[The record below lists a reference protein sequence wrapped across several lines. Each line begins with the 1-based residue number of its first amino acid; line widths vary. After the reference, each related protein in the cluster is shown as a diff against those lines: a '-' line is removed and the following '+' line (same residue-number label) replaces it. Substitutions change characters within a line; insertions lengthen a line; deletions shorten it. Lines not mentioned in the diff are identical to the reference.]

1 MTAVEPSPAPRR
13 ISRPRWLDL
22 RMLLGILLVAT
33 SVLLGVKVVGDAR
46 RSGRAVAVTRDLAA
60 GSVLTAA
67 DLRVVDATV
76 PDGSPYFPDPTTAV
90 GKALNRPL
98 AAGELLP
105 SAALGRPPAHT
116 VLTVPLAPDAAPPLE
131 AGERIEIW
139 LSTKTCPSVV
149 LLADVTVQDVRA
161 PSSGAFGATGGQDV
175 VLNVAPPQAD
185 RVVTALALDGATLR
199 AGVLSGAQR
208 TSPNLPP
215 LDGCAGS

>member
-1 MTAVEPSPAPRR
+1 
-13 ISRPRWLDL
+13 
-22 RMLLGILLVAT
+22 MLLGILLVVT
-33 SVLLGVKVVGDAR
+33 SVLLGIKVVGDAR
-46 RSGRAVAVTRDLAA
+46 RSGHAVAVTRDLAA

-76 PDGSPYFPDPTTAV
+76 PHGSPYLPEAAGAV

-105 SAALGRPPAHT
+105 ASALGRPPEHT
-116 VLTVPLAPDAAPPLE
+116 VLTVPLGPDAAPPLA

-149 LLADVTVQDVRA
+149 LLADVPVQDVRA

-175 VLNVAPPQAD
+175 VLNVAPQQAD

-199 AGVLSGAQR
+199 AGVLSGTPR
-208 TSPNLPP
+208 TAAELAP